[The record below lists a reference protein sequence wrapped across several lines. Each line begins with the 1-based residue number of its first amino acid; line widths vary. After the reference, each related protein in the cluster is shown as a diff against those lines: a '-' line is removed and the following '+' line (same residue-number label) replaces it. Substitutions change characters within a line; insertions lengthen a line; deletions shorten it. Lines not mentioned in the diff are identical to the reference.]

1 MSYPLVYKHFCLTNY
16 GSFFALYRKVKC
28 TAFWNTEAC
37 AVHNISCCT
46 FCQTEYICQVLC
58 VKRKHNKHSQ
68 NRHENLQDGRLV
80 KSTCNSS
87 RGEEKRSLGLDG
99 GRVTFCTVTSSP
111 LLPSPSL
118 HGPPLCA
125 LFFLPWAGL
134 PKDPFSLCVC
144 QGEGDK
150 LLSLLCSF
158 PHKLGQRDLKR
169 QYTVFA
175 LVSVLT
181 LSQRLEVG
189 MVRGVTWLHIKV
201 RHPVMSEHSF
211 QVVKWRKYF

>member
-28 TAFWNTEAC
+28 TAFWNTEVC

-158 PHKLGQRDLKR
+158 PQARTKGFKATVYRVCSGVSVNPESKVRGWDGQRCH
-169 QYTVFA
+169 
-175 LVSVLT
+175 LVAHKSPSSSHVWAFI
-181 LSQRLEVG
+181 SSG
-189 MVRGVTWLHIKV
+189 
-201 RHPVMSEHSF
+201 
-211 QVVKWRKYF
+211 

>member
-28 TAFWNTEAC
+28 TAFWNTAVC

-87 RGEEKRSLGLDG
+87 RGVEKRSLGLDG

-111 LLPSPSL
+111 LLSSP
-118 HGPPLCA
+118 PPLYMV
-125 LFFLPWAGL
+125 LLSVPYS
-134 PKDPFSLCVC
+134 FSLE
-144 QGEGDK
+144 Q
-150 LLSLLCSF
+150 
-158 PHKLGQRDLKR
+158 
-169 QYTVFA
+169 A
-175 LVSVLT
+175 
-181 LSQRLEVG
+181 SQR
-189 MVRGVTWLHIKV
+189 I
-201 RHPVMSEHSF
+201 HSLS
-211 QVVKWRKYF
+211 VCARVKGTNYFLYSALSHTSSDKGI